1 MIVTEGSLIIKRKDG
16 HLDVDRGRVDI
27 RFVEDSKGMSTISLT
42 YGNVMVFAE
51 SEELVKFIR
60 KEGGAE

>member
-27 RFVEDSKGMSTISLT
+27 RFVEDSK
-42 YGNVMVFAE
+42 
-51 SEELVKFIR
+51 
-60 KEGGAE
+60 